1 MSSTYRNYL
10 LWGVGGLIIGAAATL
25 FTMTAVARNTLIE
38 EYRSTASLEATVD
51 QIVKNAEA
59 QGWRVTAHELEQQG
73 TPEKHADR
81 VQVIHLCNR
90 DYTGDLLALGTSNRA
105 VAMVPNT
112 VVVYQKGNE
121 VLVAHLDTAKIGRI
135 FRRES
140 AGAMRSLRQ
149 DEKAIFGFL
158 AKR

>member
-1 MSSTYRNYL
+1 
-10 LWGVGGLIIGAAATL
+10 
-25 FTMTAVARNTLIE
+25 
-38 EYRSTASLEATVD
+38 
-51 QIVKNAEA
+51 
-59 QGWRVTAHELEQQG
+59 
-73 TPEKHADR
+73 
-81 VQVIHLCNR
+81 
-90 DYTGDLLALGTSNRA
+90 
-105 VAMVPNT
+105 